1 MSKLAV
7 CAFGGNALL
16 QSNQKGTIYEQED
29 NATRACK
36 NLLPLIKKSYNLVLS
51 HGNGPQVG
59 NIMLRNDAGHR
70 LYNIEEMPLDICVAD
85 SQGGIGYMIE
95 RILRNVLKEN
105 KIEKDVLTMVT
116 PVLIDDKDPAF
127 SNPTKPVG
135 PYYSKEEAEKLVKE
149 NNWQIKEDPKG
160 RGWRRVVASPKPLDI
175 FNVKL
180 IEELAR
186 RGYIVIA
193 AGGGGIPVYY
203 DENRFIRANEM
214 AVIDKD
220 LASSLMAQEIKADE
234 FYILTDVPKV
244 CINFNKP
251 DQKELDV
258 VSVAEAEKLIQEGH
272 FAAGSMLPKVQ
283 AALNFVKNTGNVA
296 VITELGQLENEN
308 AGTKFVP

>member
-16 QSNQKGTIYEQED
+16 LSNQKGTIYEQED
-29 NATRACK
+29 NATRAAK
-36 NLLPLIKKSYNLVLS
+36 NLMPLIKKGYNLVLS

-59 NIMLRNDAGHR
+59 NIMLRNHAGHQ

-95 RILRNVLKEN
+95 RILRNVLFEN
-105 KIEKDVLTMVT
+105 GYKKDVATLVT
-116 PVLIDDKDPAF
+116 PVVIDENDPAF
-127 SNPTKPVG
+127 QNPTKPVG
-135 PYYSKEEAEKLVKE
+135 PYYSKEEAEKLAKE
-149 NNWQIKEDPKG
+149 NNWAIKEDARG

-193 AGGGGIPVYY
+193 AGGGGIPVYF
-203 DENRFIRANEM
+203 DEKGFIRANEM

-220 LASSLMAQEIKADE
+220 LASSLMAQKIKADE

-251 DQKELDV
+251 DQKELDLV
-258 VSVAEAEKLIQEGH
+258 TVAEAEKLIQEGH

-283 AALNFVKNTGNVA
+283 AAIQFVKNTGNVA
-296 VITELGQLENEN
+296 VITELGQLDNEN
-308 AGTKFVP
+308 AGTRFVP

>member
-1 MSKLAV
+1 MGKLAV

-36 NLLPLIKKSYNLVLS
+36 NLLPLIKKGYNLVLS

-135 PYYSKEEAEKLVKE
+135 PYYSKEEAEKLAKE

-203 DENRFIRANEM
+203 DENGFIRANEM

>member
-1 MSKLAV
+1 MGKLAV

-36 NLLPLIKKSYNLVLS
+36 NLLPLIKKGYNLVLS

-116 PVLIDDKDPAF
+116 PVLIDDKDQAF

-135 PYYSKEEAEKLVKE
+135 PYYSKEEAEKLAKE

-203 DENRFIRANEM
+203 DENGFIRANEM

>member
-116 PVLIDDKDPAF
+116 PVSIDDKDPAF